1 MNTTILR
8 GRYHIV
14 KPLSAGGFGETFLA
28 EDWDLPNH
36 PICVVKRF
44 QPQSN
49 NPFVLQ
55 QGARLFKQE
64 AEILQRVGS
73 HDQIPRLLAHIEENQ
88 EFYLVEEFIEGEV
101 LSKEL
106 IYGTQKREDEV
117 ISLLRDV
124 LEVLAFV
131 HAQGVIH
138 RDIKPANLIR
148 RKSDGKIVL
157 IDFGA
162 VKEIGCLSVHS
173 QAQIT
178 PTIAI
183 GTLGY
188 RPNEQAN
195 GKPCFSSDVYA
206 VGVIA
211 IQALTGLNP
220 EPNLGGF
227 PEDAVTGEFKWRD
240 TVAVSRELGSII
252 DKMVRKDYRQRYT
265 SAVEVLQDLDAFL
278 SSANKPT
285 LVATAST
292 TAPTLAPTLVPTLA
306 PTLAPTQVSKP
317 PISVMSLLRWPRDH
331 KLAAFG
337 ILIALIGLITAPF
350 SGYLGKWFVEMMFA
364 YSYYENKE
372 IKIKYPAEWQP
383 SIFASGITP
392 DEIVFTSPKDNGFRE
407 LVTVSSEKLSH
418 RMSSQEYYTQILRPK
433 IKAQVNH
440 DLLKNPEKTTLG
452 NNPAQ
457 MLVFTTPE
465 SAGKNPALLKHKLI
479 WTVKNN
485 QAYIVTYKG
494 EDSNFSDDEQKVIEP
509 MRQSFEIR

>member
-14 KPLSAGGFGETFLA
+14 QPLSAGGFGQTFLA
-28 EDWDLPNH
+28 EDWDLPTH
-36 PICVVKRF
+36 QICVVKRF
-44 QPQSN
+44 HPQSN

-55 QGARLFKQE
+55 QGARLFNQE
-64 AEILQRVGS
+64 AEILHRLGI
-73 HDQIPRLLAHIEENQ
+73 HDRIPRLLAHFEENQ

-106 IYGTQKREDEV
+106 IYGTRQGEDEV

-131 HAQGVIH
+131 HGQGVIH

-148 RKSDGKIVL
+148 RQSDRKIVL

-162 VKEIGCLSVHS
+162 VKEIGCLSVHT
-173 QAQIT
+173 QPQIT

-188 RPNEQAN
+188 VPDEQAN
-195 GKPCFSSDVYA
+195 GKPRLSSDVYA

-220 EPNLGGF
+220 EPNFGGF

-252 DKMVRKDYRQRYT
+252 DKMVRKDSRQRYT

-278 SSANKPT
+278 SSANQPT
-285 LVATAST
+285 LVATAPT
-292 TAPTLAPTLVPTLA
+292 TAPTLAPTTA
-306 PTLAPTQVSKP
+306 PTLASTQVSQP
-317 PISVMSLLRWPRDH
+317 PVSFMSILSWFRSH
-331 KLAAFG
+331 KETTALA
-337 ILIALIGLITAPF
+337 IALIAVIIAPF
-350 SGYLGKWFVEMMFA
+350 NEDFREWVVKFMFG
-364 YSYYENKE
+364 YSYYENQE
-372 IKIKYPAEWQP
+372 IKLKYPAEWKL
-383 SIFASGITP
+383 SISGGRITP
-392 DEIVFTSPKDNGFRE
+392 DEVFFKSPKDNGFQE
-407 LVTVSSEKLSH
+407 LVTVYSEKLSSP
-418 RMSSQEYYTQILRPK
+418 MSSQEYYTKVLQPQIKNQFNL
-433 IKAQVNH
+433 
-440 DLLKNPEKTTLG
+440 DLLKNPDQTNLG
-452 NNPAQ
+452 KSKAQ
-457 MLVFTTPE
+457 MLVFTEPTE
-465 SAGKNPALLKHKLI
+465 KNSVAIKHKLI

-494 EDSNFSDDEQKVIEP
+494 EDSNFLDDEQKVIEP

>member
-1 MNTTILR
+1 MNTTILQ

-28 EDWDLPNH
+28 EDWSLPTH

-44 QPQSN
+44 HPQSN
-49 NPFVLQ
+49 NPLVLQ

-64 AEILQRVGS
+64 AEILHRLGN
-73 HDQIPRLLAHIEENQ
+73 HDQIPRLFAHIEENQ

-106 IYGTQKREDEV
+106 ISGTRKREDEV
-117 ISLLRDV
+117 ISLLHDV

-162 VKEIGCLSVHS
+162 VKEIGCLSVHT

-188 RPNEQAN
+188 VPNEQAN
-195 GKPCFSSDVYA
+195 GKPRFSSDVYA

-220 EPNLGGF
+220 EPNFGGF

-240 TVAVSRELGSII
+240 AVVVSSELGSII
-252 DKMVRKDYRQRYT
+252 DRMVRKDYRQRYT

-278 SSANKPT
+278 SSTNKST
-285 LVATAST
+285 LIATAPILAPT
-292 TAPTLAPTLVPTLA
+292 TAPNLAPTLVPNL
-306 PTLAPTQVSKP
+306 PPTQVAQP
-317 PISVMSLLRWPRDH
+317 PVSVRSISGWPRDH
-331 KLAAFG
+331 RLAAIG
-337 ILIALIGLITAPF
+337 ILIAIIAVITALF
-350 SGYLGKWFVEMMFA
+350 NSDVRKWFVDLTFG

-372 IKIKYPAEWQP
+372 IKVKYPAEWKP
-383 SIFASGITP
+383 SFYSSGITP
-392 DEIVFTSPKDNGFRE
+392 DEIVFNSPKDNGFQE
-407 LVTVSSEKLSH
+407 LVTVSSEKLSNP
-418 RMSSQEYYTQILRPK
+418 MSSQEYYTQILQSK
-433 IKAQVNH
+433 IQNQVNH

-457 MLVFTTPE
+457 MLVFTTQE
-465 SAGKNPALLKHKLI
+465 SAGKNPVVLKHKLI

-494 EDSNFSDDEQKVIEP
+494 EDGNFLEDEQKVIEP

>member
-14 KPLSAGGFGETFLA
+14 KPLSSGGFGETFLA
-28 EDWDLPNH
+28 EDWDLPAH
-36 PICVVKRF
+36 PLCVVKRF
-44 QPQSN
+44 HPQSN

-55 QGARLFKQE
+55 QSARLFKQE
-64 AEILQRVGS
+64 AEILHRLGI
-73 HDQIPRLLAHIEENQ
+73 HDRIPRLFAHIEENQ

-106 IYGTQKREDEV
+106 IYGTRKGEDEV
-117 ISLLRDV
+117 ISLLHDI

-131 HAQGVIH
+131 HGQGVIH

-148 RKSDGKIVL
+148 RQSDRKIVL

-162 VKEIGCLSVHS
+162 VKEIGCLSVNM
-173 QAQIT
+173 QGQLT

-188 RPNEQAN
+188 VPDEQAN
-195 GKPCFSSDVYA
+195 GKPRFSSDVYA

-220 EPNLGGF
+220 EPNFGGF

-278 SSANKPT
+278 SSANQPT
-285 LVATAST
+285 LVATA
-292 TAPTLAPTLVPTLA
+292 PILAPILA
-306 PTLAPTQVSKP
+306 PTLAPTQVSQP
-317 PISVMSLLRWPRDH
+317 PVSLMSLLRWPRDH

-337 ILIALIGLITAPF
+337 ILIAIITLITSPF
-350 SGYLGKWFVEMMFA
+350 SGDVRKWFVEMMFG

-383 SIFASGITP
+383 SIFDRGITP

-407 LVTVSSEKLSH
+407 LVTVSSEKLSNP
-418 RMSSQEYYTQILRPK
+418 MSSQEYYTQILQPK

-465 SAGKNPALLKHKLI
+465 SAGKNPVVLKHKLI

-494 EDSNFSDDEQKVIEP
+494 EDSNFLDDEQKVIEP
-509 MRQSFEIR
+509 MKQSFEIR

>member
-1 MNTTILR
+1 MNTTVLR
-8 GRYHIV
+8 DRYHIV

-28 EDWDLPNH
+28 EDWDLPSH
-36 PICVVKRF
+36 QICVVKRF

-49 NPFVLQ
+49 EPFVLQ
-55 QGARLFKQE
+55 QGARLFNQE
-64 AEILQRVGS
+64 AEILHRLGN
-73 HDQIPRLLAHIEENQ
+73 HDRIPRLLAHFEENQ
-88 EFYLVEEFIEGEV
+88 EFYLVEEFIEGDV
-101 LSKEL
+101 LSNEL
-106 IYGTQKREDEV
+106 IRGTQKGEDQV
-117 ISLLRDV
+117 ISLLQDI

-131 HAQGVIH
+131 HSQGVIH

-148 RKSDGKIVL
+148 RQSDGKIVL

-162 VKEIGCLSVHS
+162 VKEIGCLSVNM
-173 QAQIT
+173 QGQLT

-183 GTLGY
+183 GTHGY
-188 RPNEQAN
+188 VPDEQAN
-195 GKPCFSSDVYA
+195 GKPRFSSDVYA

-220 EPNLGGF
+220 EPNFGGF

-240 TVAVSRELGSII
+240 AVVVSRQLGSII
-252 DKMVRKDYRQRYT
+252 DKMVRKDSRQRYT
-265 SAVEVLQDLDAFL
+265 SAVEVSQDLDAFL
-278 SSANKPT
+278 SSANQPT
-285 LVATAST
+285 LVATAPT
-292 TAPTLAPTLVPTLA
+292 TAATLAPTTA
-306 PTLAPTQVSKP
+306 PTLAPTQVSQP
-317 PISVMSLLRWPRDH
+317 PVSLMSILSWFRSH
-331 KLAAFG
+331 KETTAIA
-337 ILIALIGLITAPF
+337 IALIAVIIAPF
-350 SGYLGKWFVEMMFA
+350 NEEIREWVVKFMFG

-383 SIFASGITP
+383 SIFDRGITP

-407 LVTVSSEKLSH
+407 LVTVSSEKLSNP
-418 RMSSQEYYTQILRPK
+418 MSSQEYYTQILQPK
-433 IKAQVNH
+433 IQNQVNH

-465 SAGKNPALLKHKLI
+465 SAGKTPVVLKHKLI

-494 EDSNFSDDEQKVIEP
+494 EDSNFLDDEQKVIEP